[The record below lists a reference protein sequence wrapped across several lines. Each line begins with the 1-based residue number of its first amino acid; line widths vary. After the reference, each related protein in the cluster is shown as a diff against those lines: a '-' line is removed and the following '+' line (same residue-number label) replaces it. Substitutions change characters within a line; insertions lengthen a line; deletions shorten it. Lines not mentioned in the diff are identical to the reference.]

1 MRLVAD
7 LGKEQKVAG
16 ERLKEIE
23 ELTRDRDIAKQKVR
37 EAELELQQVKDS
49 LKQSQEAWNETRE
62 RLTEQDIKLVFLW
75 KRHCSRTIHFITKSA
90 KIDYQSYHEIY
101 FWPPLPSMIRVYL
114 KLMTFLF
121 QYSELKKICTFKDV
135 IWAILS

>member
-49 LKQSQEAWNETRE
+49 LKHSQEAWNETRE
-62 RLTEQDIKLVFLW
+62 RLTEQDIKLVFSW
-75 KRHCSRTIHFITKSA
+75 IFWMSQNNTFYYQINFIIKHIV
-90 KIDYQSYHEIY
+90 K
-101 FWPPLPSMIRVYL
+101 
-114 KLMTFLF
+114 FLF
-121 QYSELKKICTFKDV
+121 DLRTVQLYPEL
-135 IWAILS
+135 AIYQ